1 MKSIHG
7 TIKVIVS
14 HDMYEININSML
26 PQSIYQPD
34 RLTDLMREGTEGWG
48 WEEIEDSCD
57 ERGLGEIKTG
67 RLYKSKGRL
76 FSDFKKRQGF
86 HHKTTA

>member
-7 TIKVIVS
+7 TNKVIVS
-14 HDMYEININSML
+14 HDMYEININSVL
-26 PQSIYQPD
+26 PQPIYQPD
-34 RLTDLMREGTEGWG
+34 RLTDLMRKGTEGWG

-67 RLYKSKGRL
+67 MLYKYKRRL
-76 FSDFKKRQGF
+76 FGDFKKKRF
-86 HHKTTA
+86 HHKTTAK